1 MPSNKTSPVFFYTYI
16 LESLKDRDYYIGYTS
31 NLRERLEEHLKG
43 KSFATRCRRPFKL
56 IYYEACLDEE
66 DAKQREKYLK
76 TTNGRRF
83 LAKRLKH
90 FRRANFVWHLS

>member
-16 LESLKDRDYYIGYTS
+16 LQSLKDGDNYIGYTN
-31 NLRERLEEHLKG
+31 NLKKRLEEHCQG
-43 KSFATRCRRPFKL
+43 KSFATRHRRPFKL

-66 DAKQREKYLK
+66 DAKQREKYFK

-83 LAKRLKH
+83 LAKRLMH